1 MREVHVRRGR
11 RKGEVGMRGGN
22 VRKREGTKEKDPL
35 TFMVAEDL
43 HAWFCVWVVCWL
55 EAESVDT
62 WEGEG

>member
-1 MREVHVRRGR
+1 
-11 RKGEVGMRGGN
+11 MRGGN

-35 TFMVAEDL
+35 TFMVAKDL